1 MLKDVSVGGFLE
13 APFRI
18 LVQYSSISQEIKE
31 APLLLHSILTRLCL
45 GAARPLAQGCPVP
58 CLFFVG
64 FGGSGGGQEHGGST
78 GEARGKLGEATPFS
92 GEARF
97 LATVKLR
104 KTGGSSWPE

>member
-1 MLKDVSVGGFLE
+1 MGGWIGGLGEVVVGGAE
-13 APFRI
+13 WE
-18 LVQYSSISQEIKE
+18 VG
-31 APLLLHSILTRLCL
+31 

-104 KTGGSSWPE
+104 KIGGSSWPE